1 MRRESMSDSNALYR
15 SSSIFGAQLGAWM
28 GALLG
33 GAAGAITVTLNGVLI
48 GLGVGLV
55 LGILTGVL
63 TGLATAKTAGTTGGV
78 SFGAYTG
85 MGLGA
90 VLGAILGA
98 MVPDSLRMAV
108 NTQHTPV
115 LDALTQGRFETA
127 VLICFALSILGT
139 AVGAWVS
146 GRNFIPRNAR

>member
-1 MRRESMSDSNALYR
+1 MTNDFHR
-15 SSSIFGAQLGAWM
+15 SSAAFGAGLGAWM

-33 GAAGAITVTLNGVLI
+33 ADAGAITVTWNGTLI
-48 GLGVGLV
+48 SAGVGLA
-55 LGILTGVL
+55 LGAL
-63 TGLATAKTAGTTGGV
+63 TGLVTAKIAGTTGGV
-78 SFGAYTG
+78 SIGAYTG

-90 VLGAILGA
+90 ILGAILGA
-98 MVPDSLRMAV
+98 SIPDAWRMGV

-146 GRNFIPRNAR
+146 GRNFIPRKV

>member
-1 MRRESMSDSNALYR
+1 MMTESKELYR
-15 SSSIFGAQLGAWM
+15 SSAVFGMGLGAWM

-33 GAAGAITVTLNGVLI
+33 AAAGAITVSWNGVLV
-48 GLGVGLV
+48 GAGVGLT
-55 LGILTGVL
+55 LGILTGAL
-63 TGLATAKTAGTTGGV
+63 TGLATAKTAGATGGV

-90 VLGAILGA
+90 VIGAILGA
-98 MVPDSLRMAV
+98 LIPDAWRMAV

-146 GRNFIPRNAR
+146 GRNFIPRDVKA